1 MLNYLVSLG
10 TLTAI
15 YGLMALGLNVMW
27 GMAGLVNLG
36 IVGFFAVGA
45 YVSALSVTVGHVPVP
60 LGMLLGAGVS
70 AAIGVVTCYG
80 LRHLRDDY
88 LAIVTLGFAEVV
100 RIVADNEI
108 WLTHGSDGVS
118 GIPQP
123 LKAYFGSG
131 FNLFYLVLSLV
142 LFALAYAVAELVGT
156 SPFGRVLRA
165 IRDDQ
170 GVAAVAG
177 KQVSSF
183 QVRAFGLGSFMAGLA
198 GALYGHYTSYIA
210 PEIFVPLLTIYI
222 FLAVTAGGRGNNRGT
237 ALGAV
242 VVIFFLEASRFV
254 TDALPF
260 LSAVQVAAGRGII
273 IGLGFLVILRVRPQG
288 LLAERIRPVPPP
300 P

>member
-1 MLNYLVSLG
+1 MLGYLISLG
-10 TLTAI
+10 TITAI

-45 YVSALSVTVGHVPVP
+45 YVSALTVIGLHLPIAA
-60 LGMLLGAGVS
+60 GMALGAAVS
-70 AAIGVVTCYG
+70 ALIGVITCYG
-80 LRHLRDDY
+80 LRQLRDDY

-123 LKAYFGSG
+123 LKAYFGRD
-131 FNLFYLVLSLV
+131 FDVFYLLLSLT
-142 LFALAYAVAELVGT
+142 LFAAAYLVAELVGT
-156 SPFGRVLRA
+156 APFGRVLRA

-198 GALYGHYTSYIA
+198 GALYGHYTSYIS

-222 FLAVTAGGRGNNRGT
+222 FLAVTAGGKGNNRGT
-237 ALGAV
+237 VVGAFL
-242 VVIFFLEASRFV
+242 VIFFLEASRFL
-254 TDALPF
+254 TGALPF
-260 LSAVQVAAGRGII
+260 LSPIQVSAGRGML
-273 IGLGFLVILRVRPQG
+273 IGLGFLVVLRLRPQG
-288 LLAERIRPVPPP
+288 LLPERIRAVSPSP
-300 P
+300 

>member
-1 MLNYLVSLG
+1 MLNYLISLG
-10 TLTAI
+10 TIAAI
-15 YGLMALGLNVMW
+15 YGIMALGLNVMW
-27 GMAGLVNLG
+27 GMTGLVNLG
-36 IVGFFAVGA
+36 IVGFFAVGG
-45 YVSALSVTVGHVPVP
+45 YVSALSTTVLHWPIGA
-60 LGMLLGAGVS
+60 GMALGAGVS
-70 AAIGVVTCYG
+70 AAIGIVTCYG

-131 FNLFYLVLSLV
+131 FDVFYLVLSLT
-142 LFALAYAVAELVGT
+142 LFAAAYLLAELVGT

-165 IRDDQ
+165 IRDDA

-183 QVRAFGLGSFMAGLA
+183 QVRAFGLGSLMAGLA

-222 FLAVTAGGRGNNRGT
+222 FLAVTAGGKGNNRGT
-237 ALGAV
+237 VLGAF
-242 VVIFFLEASRFV
+242 VVIFLIEASRFL
-254 TDALPF
+254 TGALPL
-260 LSAVQVAAGRGII
+260 LSPVQVAAGRGIF
-273 IGLGFLVILRVRPQG
+273 IGLGFLVILHVRPQG
-288 LLAERIRPVPPP
+288 LLPERVRRVSPPL
-300 P
+300 